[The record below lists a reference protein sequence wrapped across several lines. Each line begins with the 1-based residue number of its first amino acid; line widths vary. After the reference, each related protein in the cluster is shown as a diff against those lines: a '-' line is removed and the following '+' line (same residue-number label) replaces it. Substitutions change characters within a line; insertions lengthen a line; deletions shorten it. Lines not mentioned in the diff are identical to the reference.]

1 MAVNLV
7 DNVREALTG
16 FPVKKVCCWLDSSVA
31 LHWIKG
37 NGDYKQFV
45 ANRGEN
51 QQPPADL
58 GSRVGQVSKTELWWR
73 GPKSTTKLVT
83 STCCPV

>member
-7 DNVREALTG
+7 DVREALTG

-37 NGDYKQFV
+37 NRDYKQFV
-45 ANRGEN
+45 ANRVEKIN
-51 QQPPADL
+51 SHQDVIWRYVRTADNPVDP
-58 GSRVGQVSKTELWWR
+58 GSGL
-73 GPKSTTKLVT
+73 
-83 STCCPV
+83 